1 VSTSPIVAAVVSVA
15 AVMPPTF
22 CCTKVCNCPWTAC
35 SCSALTCSGPFASQ
49 PDSSL
54 MLCPRLAPSWGTPPT
69 TVRTTKVSSTPSA
82 ARPPTSTIAVARPR
96 GTRHWTSRPTAGASS
111 AASSR
116 AIATGMTI
124 PDR

>member
-1 VSTSPIVAAVVSVA
+1 
-15 AVMPPTF
+15 M
-22 CCTKVCNCPWTAC
+22 
-35 SCSALTCSGPFASQ
+35 CSGPFASH
-49 PDSSL
+49 PDSSPTL
-54 MLCPRLAPSWGTPPT
+54 WARLAPSWGTPPT
-69 TVRTTKVSSTPSA
+69 TVRTTKVNNTPRA

-96 GTRHWTSRPTAGASS
+96 GTRHWTSRCTAGASS